1 MERNNYPL
9 FEEVLKR
16 LDDNSIL
23 DHVVVVGSWAIYLYT
38 EYFRSTDYYPA
49 IRTRDVD
56 FLVQV
61 PSRISSKRNFNEI
74 IEDLGFVE
82 ELVGDEGY
90 TRYSHPDL
98 IIEFLVNE
106 KGRGYSKPPYI
117 EKLGV
122 TPQPLRFLD
131 LLESGKLKVSFN
143 GMTVTVPHPAN
154 FALHKLLISARRNEN
169 YKGENDRRQAIKLI
183 DDLTNNGDSDSLAPV
198 FSSLPLTWQK
208 TITAELSTLDRGDII
223 TLLTLEKTKQST
235 Q

>member
-1 MERNNYPL
+1 MEKNNYPL
-9 FEEVLKR
+9 FEEILKR
-16 LDDNSIL
+16 LDDNGIL

-56 FLVQV
+56 FLLQV
-61 PSRISSKRNFNEI
+61 PSRISSKRNFSEI

-98 IIEFLVNE
+98 IIEFLVKE

-131 LLESGKLKVSFN
+131 MLESGRQKVSFN
-143 GMTVTVPHPAN
+143 GMSVMVPHPAN
-154 FALHKLLISARRNEN
+154 FALHKLLISARRSES
-169 YKGENDRRQAIKLI
+169 YKSENDRRQALKLI
-183 DDLTNNGDSDSLAPV
+183 DDLVDNNDSDSLSSV
-198 FSSLPLTWQK
+198 FNSLPARW
-208 TITAELSTLDRGDII
+208 
-223 TLLTLEKTKQST
+223 
-235 Q
+235 